1 MIALTRPRTNRT
13 LRSLP
18 DLQSTP
24 TRPSPMPL
32 PRASVALAIA
42 MALPLTVTAQQTVA
56 APAGRSTTD
65 AAARVDSIFAR
76 WNTKTT
82 PGCAVGVSRDGRSI
96 LERAYGMADLEHD
109 VAATPATI
117 YEAGSVS
124 KQFTA
129 AAVILLAQQGKLSL
143 DDDVRQHVPEVPD
156 YGTKITLRHLIQH
169 TSGLRDWGSVAGIAG
184 APRGRRAYTHDHVL
198 DIVSRQKS
206 LNYAPGTTY
215 SYTNTGYN
223 LLAII
228 VDRVS
233 GMPFAEFSRTQLFE
247 PLGMRR
253 TSWRD
258 DFTRIVKDRAIAYD
272 VRFDGGASTD
282 MPFENV
288 HGNGGL
294 LTTVGDLLIWT
305 ENLETGRVGGSAFVQ
320 EMHRQAVHNNG
331 RQHVYAS
338 GLRVSTYN
346 GVREISHTGTTAG
359 YRAFLARYPDQ
370 RLAVALLCNN
380 GSANST
386 TLGHAIADA
395 FLGPAAQRR
404 AAAPV
409 PASVTVPPDVLRA
422 AVGLYRDPIT
432 GASLRLVM
440 VDGRL
445 RIDRGAAL
453 VAMSPTMFQAG
464 ARRFAVE
471 PMPGN
476 ARPRLRETTEA
487 DDAVVYEPVPDF
499 APTAADLGAY
509 AGEYYS
515 ADAETALIASV
526 ENGALVLR
534 RRPATRMPLTPV
546 YADAFDSPIGRIRF
560 IRDASGRVTE
570 LSVRQERVWDLRFT
584 RR

>member
-1 MIALTRPRTNRT
+1 M
-13 LRSLP
+13 
-18 DLQSTP
+18 P
-24 TRPSPMPL
+24 THMPSFAPL
-32 PRASVALAIA
+32 PLVLAAVIAISGRAA
-42 MALPLTVTAQQTVA
+42 AQQA
-56 APAGRSTTD
+56 APRPAADG
-65 AAARVDSIFAR
+65 AARVDSIFAR
-76 WNTKTT
+76 WNSRTT

-109 VAATPATI
+109 VTATPATI

-143 DDDVRQHVPEVPD
+143 DDDVRKHVPEVPD
-156 YGTKITLRHLIQH
+156 YGAKITLRHLLNH

-184 APRGRRAYTHDHVL
+184 MPRGRRAYTHAHVL
-198 DIVSRQKS
+198 DIVSRQTS

-233 GMPFAEFSRTQLFE
+233 GMPFAEFSRTQIFE

-305 ENLETGRVGGSAFVQ
+305 ENLETGRVGGPAFIQ

-346 GVREISHTGTTAG
+346 DVREISHTGTTAG

-395 FLGPAAQRR
+395 FLGSAVQRR
-404 AAAPV
+404 AATPAPAGIAV
-409 PASVTVPPDVLRA
+409 PAATLTGYA
-422 AVGLYRDPIT
+422 GLYRDPVS
-432 GASLRLVM
+432 GASVRLVM
-440 VDGRL
+440 ADGRL
-445 RIDRGAAL
+445 RIAGGATLIPLSA
-453 VAMSPTMFQAG
+453 TTFQAG
-464 ARRFAVE
+464 ATARRFALERV
-471 PMPGN
+471 PGC
-476 ARPRLRETTEA
+476 ARPRLRETRED
-487 DDAVVYEPVPDF
+487 DDATVYEPVPDF
-499 APTAADLGAY
+499 APTAGDLGAY
-509 AGEYYS
+509 VGEYYS
-515 ADAETALIASV
+515 ADAEVGLVAAV
-526 ENGALVLR
+526 ENGTLVLR
-534 RRPATRMPLTPV
+534 RRPATRMVLTPV
-546 YADAFDSPIGRIRF
+546 YADAFDSSMGRIRF
-560 IRDASGRVTE
+560 IRDSAGRIVE
-570 LSVRQERVWDLRFT
+570 LSVRQERVWDIRFV